1 MPRRK
6 TARRSSASAART
18 ARPSRTSRASKAPAR
33 ASAGLMKRLESLEA
47 ELVHLRGVRR
57 HFDSLLQEYHRL
69 VSGLSALHG
78 SKSAKAFADLP
89 VGKPLPAPGRKRFRL
104 TKAALHQMY
113 DRLAETCRGMKEWA
127 SREDICRAAGFTVAE
142 SKRAFAMCVQGFRGP
157 SGKVKPVL
165 TSNGKVGRVGRYR
178 KAA

>member
-1 MPRRK
+1 MSRRR
-6 TARRSSASAART
+6 TART
-18 ARPSRTSRASKAPAR
+18 ARTSAAARTPRTGAARRGASP
-33 ASAGLMKRLESLEA
+33 ASAALLKRVDALEA
-47 ELVHLRGVRR
+47 ELAHLRGVRR

-69 VSGLSALHG
+69 VSGIGALHA
-78 SKSAKAFADLP
+78 SKAAKAFVKVS

-113 DRLAETCRGMKEWA
+113 DRLAETCRGLRDWT

-142 SKRAFAMCVQGFRGP
+142 SKRAFAMCVQGFQGAK
-157 SGKVKPVL
+157 GKVKPL
-165 TSNGKVGRVGRYR
+165 LKSNGKVGRVGRYR

>member
-1 MPRRK
+1 MPRRRIVRRSPTG
-6 TARRSSASAART
+6 TARANRTLRRPRPKAAASVALT
-18 ARPSRTSRASKAPAR
+18 
-33 ASAGLMKRLESLEA
+33 KRVESLET
-47 ELVHLRGVRR
+47 ELAHLRGVRR

-69 VSGLSALHG
+69 VSGISALHG
-78 SKSAKAFADLP
+78 SKAARAFADVP

-113 DRLAETCRGMKEWA
+113 DRLAETCSGMRQWA

-157 SGKVKPVL
+157 SGNVRPVL
-165 TSNGKVGRVGRYR
+165 MSNGKVGRVGRYR
-178 KAA
+178 RAA

>member
-1 MPRRK
+1 MPRRPVS
-6 TARRSSASAART
+6 RRSRASV
-18 ARPSRTSRASKAPAR
+18 ARPSRTPRTARAAAPA
-33 ASAGLMKRLESLEA
+33 SSVLLKRVESLEA
-47 ELVHLRGVRR
+47 ELAHLRGVRG

-69 VSGLSALHG
+69 VAGISALGG
-78 SKSAKAFADLP
+78 SKAAKAFADLP

-113 DRLAETCRGMKEWA
+113 DRLAETCRGVREWA

-142 SKRAFAMCVQGFRGP
+142 SKRAFAMCVQGFRG
-157 SGKVKPVL
+157 SQGKVKPVL

>member
-1 MPRRK
+1 MPRRSVRRAHAVRPAR
-6 TARRSSASAART
+6 TLRTNSATRARR
-18 ARPSRTSRASKAPAR
+18 APGS
-33 ASAGLMKRLESLEA
+33 ASAGLMKRVETLEA
-47 ELVHLRGVRR
+47 ELAHLRGVRR

-69 VSGLSALHG
+69 VSGISALHG
-78 SKSAKAFADLP
+78 SKAAKAFADLP

-113 DRLAETCRGMKEWA
+113 DRLSETCRGVREWA

-142 SKRAFAMCVQGFRGP
+142 SKRAFAMCVQGFRGS

>member
-1 MPRRK
+1 MPRRRN
-6 TARRSSASAART
+6 ARRSPART
-18 ARPSRTSRASKAPAR
+18 ARTSRPSASRRSPSQPSPA
-33 ASAGLMKRLESLEA
+33 LLKRVETLEA
-47 ELVHLRGVRR
+47 ELAHLRGVRR

-69 VSGLSALHG
+69 VSGIAALNR
-78 SKSAKAFADLP
+78 SRAAKAFADLP

-113 DRLAETCRGMKEWA
+113 DRLAERCRETKEWA

-157 SGKVKPVL
+157 DGNVRPVL
-165 TSNGKVGRVGRYR
+165 ASNGKVGRVGRYR
-178 KAA
+178 RAA